1 MSKEFI
7 ESEIDQAHAFIIEG
21 AYDEAVNRLK
31 LLKSRIPDAVAS
43 QEIESFESSHD
54 KKLDE
59 RMQMIEGGNEDQ
71 LRKQYNGSVQWKKY
85 AIAYLNFYSKLIHDY
100 DL

>member
-1 MSKEFI
+1 MSRDFI
-7 ESEIDQAHAFIIEG
+7 ESEIDQAHAFIIDG
-21 AYDEAVNRLK
+21 VYDEAVNRLK
-31 LLKSRIPDAVAS
+31 LLKSRIPDVVAL
-43 QEIESFESSHD
+43 QKIEEFESSHD

-59 RMQMIEGGNEDQ
+59 RIQSIESGNDDQ